1 MDRVIITIARHYGSG
16 GKTIGQMLAK
26 ELGIN
31 CYDREILRMASD
43 ESGIAEGL
51 FGQADEKL
59 KNSPLRRIIKNIY
72 EGQLIPPE
80 SDEFVSHDNLFNY
93 QAKVIRE
100 LADTESCVIIGRCG
114 NYVLKDNPD
123 VISVFVHA
131 NKEFSLMQAKE
142 RMGLSEKEVEK
153 YIAKTDKY
161 RADYYK
167 YYTGREWNDARNYDL
182 CLDSSKLGFEGCVE
196 EIKSYMEIRKK
207 HSDKR

>member
-1 MDRVIITIARHYGSG
+1 MERVIITIARHYGSG

-43 ESGIAEGL
+43 DSGIAEGL

-59 KNSPLRRIIKNIY
+59 KNSPLRRIIKNVY
-72 EGQLIPPE
+72 GGELIPPD
-80 SDEFVSHDNLFNY
+80 SDEFVSNDNLFNY

-100 LADTESCVIIGRCG
+100 LAEEESCVIIGRCADF
-114 NYVLKDNPD
+114 VLKDNPN

-131 NKEFSLMQAKE
+131 NKEFSLKQAKE
-142 RMGLSEKEVEK
+142 RIGLSDKEVEK
-153 YIAKTDKY
+153 YIAKTDKC
-161 RADYYK
+161 RGDYYK
-167 YYTGREWNDARNYDL
+167 YHTGHEWNDARNYDL
-182 CLDSSKLGFEGCVE
+182 CLDSSKLGFEGCIE

-207 HSDKR
+207 HAKKI